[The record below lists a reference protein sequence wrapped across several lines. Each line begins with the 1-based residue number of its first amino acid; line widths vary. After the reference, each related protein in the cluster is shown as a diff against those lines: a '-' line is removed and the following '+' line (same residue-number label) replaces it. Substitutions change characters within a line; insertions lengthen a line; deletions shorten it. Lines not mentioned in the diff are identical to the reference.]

1 MSAVVRVLIYHRTAD
16 VEGIEAAYHQT
27 SRDLAG
33 VPGLLGNE
41 LLRSVHDPASFVV
54 VSMWES
60 REAFD
65 RWERGAEHK
74 DTTAPLRPF
83 RDTTSGR
90 PFGVYE
96 VSSSYT
102 DY

>member
-1 MSAVVRVLIYHRTAD
+1 MTGAVRVLIYHRTAD
-16 VEGIEAAYHQT
+16 LEGIEAAYHRA
-27 SRDLAG
+27 SKDLAG

-65 RWERGAEHK
+65 RWEKGTAHK
-74 DTTAPLRPF
+74 GTTAPLRPF
-83 RDTTSGR
+83 RDTTLPR

-96 VSSSYT
+96 VSSSYH
-102 DY
+102 